1 MTPRRL
7 LIGVFLAAL
16 VAAVAVFGL
25 EGHSLVGTLAKPL
38 PSQTLV
44 GPEVTLAAVRGRPAL
59 VVFWASW
66 CGPCQH
72 EAPTLERFWR
82 GLRGTATLIG
92 VDWSDPVL
100 TSAHAFV
107 KRYGWTFPNLR
118 DSEGTVG
125 NSYGIGGLPTTF
137 VIDSGGH
144 IHQVLNGPQSLASL
158 RGALASL

>member
-1 MTPRRL
+1 V
-7 LIGVFLAAL
+7 VFI
-16 VAAVAVFGL
+16 VFGL
-25 EGHSLVGTLAKPL
+25 AGRSQVGTLAKPL

-44 GPEVTLAAVRGRPAL
+44 GPPVTLAAVRGRPAL

-72 EAPTLERFWR
+72 EAPALERLWK
-82 GLRGTATLIG
+82 GLGAKATLIG

-100 TSAHAFV
+100 ANARTFV

-125 NSYGIGGLPTTF
+125 NSYGISGLPSTF
-137 VIDSGGH
+137 VIGSSGR
-144 IHQVLNGPQSLASL
+144 IRQVLSGPQTEQTLSRAL
-158 RGALASL
+158 RRL